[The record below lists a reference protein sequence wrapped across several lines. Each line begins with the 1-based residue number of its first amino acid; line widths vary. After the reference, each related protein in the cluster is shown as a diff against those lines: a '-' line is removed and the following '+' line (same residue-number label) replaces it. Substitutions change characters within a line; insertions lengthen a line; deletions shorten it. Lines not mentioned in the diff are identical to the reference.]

1 MSFWDTSAL
10 LRLYTAEPDTPAFD
24 ALRQSLMPIH
34 AARLAAYELRAALR
48 RREAE
53 GVVAAGAAQTAFEK
67 FSADIIAGNVTIHE
81 ESPDVQAEF
90 GDVLED
96 CYSASPTVLVRTAD
110 AIHIATAFAAGE
122 TDFVTADARQKQAA
136 EVCGLTVFP

>member
-10 LRLYTAEPDTPAFD
+10 LKLYTTEPDTPAFD
-24 ALRQSLMPIH
+24 ALRQSLMPIQ

-110 AIHIATAFAAGE
+110 AIHIATALAAGE
-122 TDFVTADARQKQAA
+122 TDFVSADARQKKAA
-136 EVCGLTVFP
+136 EVCGLTVHP